1 MALKERLR
9 ALGLRTGVALAASAL
24 VAAQPAPAASTP
36 HPRWDRADAAAL
48 LQAIGDARFEGLDP
62 ADYDAAG
69 VRRALAGGNPDQLDA
84 TATRVALKLAG
95 DYLQGHVRGR
105 ARVDWHIGGP
115 VANEPALTSLL
126 ARATARDEVGD
137 MLMDLLPKH
146 PEYRALRDALAR
158 TPPSDTARVR
168 SLRVNLERWRWMPR
182 ELGERHIL
190 VNVPGFSLKVVDRDR
205 IVDERAV
212 IVGKRATPTPQF
224 GGTVA
229 GVVLNP
235 WWEVPQSIVKES
247 VGNLVLRQPDKA
259 KAQGYVMTRLED
271 GGIRVRQAPGPQNSL
286 GQMKLVMPN
295 PFNVYLHDTPAK
307 ARFAEP
313 VRTFSHGCVRVE
325 GAVDFAALLLEADPN
340 WNRAQIDR
348 VLASGRTTTA
358 ALGRPLPIWI
368 GYFTVATAAD
378 GHLAFFADPYGRDAP
393 VWKALSDGP
402 PLQLSARDRPDQC
415 PA

>member
-1 MALKERLR
+1 MMLTGKRVR
-9 ALGLRTGVALAASAL
+9 GLGSAAGVAVAASL
-24 VAAQPAPAASTP
+24 LSAAQPAPPA
-36 HPRWDRADAAAL
+36 PRPQWDRADAVAL
-48 LQAIGDARFEGLDP
+48 IQAIDDARFEGLDP
-62 ADYDAAG
+62 AEYDAAA
-69 VRRALAGGNPDQLDA
+69 VRRALAAGDPEVLNV
-84 TATRVALKLAG
+84 TATRVGLTLAG

-105 ARVDWHIGGP
+105 ARVDWHIAGP
-115 VANEPALTSLL
+115 VASEPTLISLL
-126 ARATARDEVGD
+126 TRATARDEVGD
-137 MLMDLLPKH
+137 ALLGLLPKH
-146 PEYRALRDALAR
+146 PEYRALRDALAA
-158 TPPSDTARVR
+158 TPAGDTPRLR
-168 SLRVNLERWRWMPR
+168 SLRVNMERWRWMPR

-205 IVDERAV
+205 VVDERAV
-212 IVGKRATPTPQF
+212 IVGKPATPTPQF
-224 GGTVA
+224 GSTVS

-247 VGNLVLRQPDKA
+247 IGNLVLRQPAKA
-259 KAQGYVMTRLED
+259 KAQGYVMTRLEG

-286 GQMKLVMPN
+286 GQMKLIMPN

-307 ARFAEP
+307 AKFDAAARA
-313 VRTFSHGCVRVE
+313 FSHGCVRVK
-325 GAVDFAALLLEADPN
+325 GAINFAALLLEGDPT

-358 ALGRPLPIWI
+358 PLGKPLPVWI

-402 PLQLSARDRPDQC
+402 PLQLSARERPDQC